1 MTRTTYPALCAIFFV
16 HLFLRCTRL
25 PLLTCFHHTRA
36 VEACEVRVPRFPAS
50 LSVLPGGRR
59 HVFFGRAREPSH
71 GKENRG
77 SSAQLRNRQKLAV
90 QLVRLRAAR
99 AAFTGLN
106 HVRFGITPPAA
117 GRSVASLAECSL
129 FTISSMASSCQNLIL
144 ALKDCLKYSDCV
156 VKDGRLP
163 SDCLKNHADE
173 LPEECQ
179 ALRKAT
185 FECKRGMVS
194 SLLYV

>member
-1 MTRTTYPALCAIFFV
+1 MRLCDDAPLIEVVDLSPTKALVTPVSMTRTTYPALCAIFFV

-90 QLVRLRAAR
+90 QLVR
-99 AAFTGLN
+99 GP
-106 HVRFGITPPAA
+106 TPS
-117 GRSVASLAECSL
+117 GESRV
-129 FTISSMASSCQNLIL
+129 
-144 ALKDCLKYSDCV
+144 Y
-156 VKDGRLP
+156 RLE
-163 SDCLKNHADE
+163 SR
-173 LPEECQ
+173 
-179 ALRKAT
+179 ALRNNTTCRRTVGRVA
-185 FECKRGMVS
+185 C
-194 SLLYV
+194 